1 MEAEMRLMLQQG
13 SEESA
18 RHQAIKL
25 MGGLIMNIAMTYAAL
40 DALYVELKVAGGFFR
55 GRKMFAEVDQQMRY
69 ELVGYITALTAVLVR
84 EALREPDEV
93 DSIVTALETLV
104 FLPEWQTARP
114 AYQRY
119 VARYRDITPGDSAV
133 VPRQKVLL
141 HRFRQALID
150 IWKVSP
156 ELLLEDGFVKRHGEA
171 LSALH
176 DGVEERILKEL
187 SDNTRD

>member
-1 MEAEMRLMLQQG
+1 MRLMLQRG

-25 MGGLIMNIAMTYAAL
+25 MGCLIMNIAMAYAAL

-93 DSIVTALETLV
+93 DSIVTASCSSLSGS
-104 FLPEWQTARP
+104 PHARP
-114 AYQRY
+114 INGMSLGIER
-119 VARYRDITPGDSAV
+119 
-133 VPRQKVLL
+133 
-141 HRFRQALID
+141 
-150 IWKVSP
+150 
-156 ELLLEDGFVKRHGEA
+156 LLLGIPSWPLARKYCCTGFVRH
-171 LSALH
+171 
-176 DGVEERILKEL
+176 
-187 SDNTRD
+187 

>member
-1 MEAEMRLMLQQG
+1 MLQQG

-25 MGGLIMNIAMTYAAL
+25 MGCLIMNIAMAYAAL

-84 EALREPDEV
+84 ETLREPDEV
-93 DSIVTALETLV
+93 DSIVAALETLV
-104 FLPEWQTARP
+104 FLPEWQAARP
-114 AYQRY
+114 AYHRY
-119 VARYRDITPGDSAV
+119 VARYRDSTAGDSTV

-150 IWKVSP
+150 IWKISP
-156 ELLLEDGFVKRHGEA
+156 ELLLEDGFLQRHGGA
-171 LSALH
+171 LNALH
-176 DGVEERILKEL
+176 ERVEERILKEL
-187 SDNTRD
+187 HNNTRD